1 MKIALVTGGAKGIGK
16 AISKEL
22 NKLGY
27 KVVINYF
34 SSKFEAEN
42 LAKEIKGVA
51 IKCDVKNYEEV
62 LKMFDEINKSLGKVE
77 LLVNNAGVCL
87 KQNVISS
94 VTEEEFNEVFNTNVK
109 GAFNC
114 SKRAVSDMLFLGYG
128 KIINVS
134 SIWGD
139 VGASCEV
146 VYSASKGAI
155 NAMTKALA
163 KELAPSNI
171 TVNAVA
177 PGFIETDMNK
187 HLSKEE
193 VELFCENI
201 ALSRVGKPQDVAK
214 AVAYL
219 VNADYVTG
227 EILKVDGGF

>member
-27 KVVINYF
+27 KVVIGYF
-34 SSKFEAEN
+34 SSKEDAKN
-42 LAKEIKGVA
+42 LAKEINGEA
-51 IKCDVKNYEEV
+51 IYCDVKSYSVVDDAFNQ
-62 LKMFDEINKSLGKVE
+62 INKKFGKVE
-77 LLVNNAGVCL
+77 LLINNAGVAL
-87 KQNVISS
+87 KQSVITS
-94 VTEEEFNEVFNTNVK
+94 VSEEDFDVVLNTNVK

-114 SKRAVSDMLFLGYG
+114 SKRAVSDMLSLGYG
-128 KIINVS
+128 KIINIS
-134 SIWGD
+134 SIWGE

-163 KELAPSNI
+163 KELAPSNV

-177 PGFIETDMNK
+177 PGFIDTDMNK
-187 HLSKEE
+187 HLTKEE
-193 VELFCENI
+193 VESFCENI
-201 ALSRVGKPQDVAK
+201 ALSKVGKPEDVAK
-214 AVAYL
+214 AVGYL
-219 VNADYVTG
+219 ATADYVTG